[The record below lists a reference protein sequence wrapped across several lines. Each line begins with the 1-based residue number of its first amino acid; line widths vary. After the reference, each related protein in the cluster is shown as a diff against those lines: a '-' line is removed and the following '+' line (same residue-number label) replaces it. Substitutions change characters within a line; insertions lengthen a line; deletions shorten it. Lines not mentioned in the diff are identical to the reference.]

1 MAGIKINS
9 EKLRREL
16 TSRGLNAGL
25 VSYEMGHGRNYFS
38 DSFRRGTLSRHAV
51 VYLEN
56 KYNIKLKDYQAEFEK
71 ENNKDQQFQKE
82 VLFSEMTNKQVYQLM
97 YSAFYHACKKAWSE

>member
-16 TSRGLNAGL
+16 SARGLNAGL
-25 VSYEMGHGRNYFS
+25 VSYEMGHGRNYFA

-56 KYNIKLKDYQAEFEK
+56 KYNIKLKDYQAEP
-71 ENNKDQQFQKE
+71 ENKNVKYQQNQKE
-82 VLFSEMTNKQVYQLM
+82 ILFSEMTNKQVHQLM

>member
-1 MAGIKINS
+1 MAVIKIDS

-16 TSRGLNAGL
+16 SSRGLIAGD
-25 VSYEMGHGRNYFS
+25 VSQEMGHGRNYFS
-38 DSFRRGTLSRHAV
+38 DSFRRGTLSRHAI

-56 KYNIKLKDYQAEFEK
+56 KYNIKLEDYKAKPEK
-71 ENNKDQQFQKE
+71 ENIENKQTKE
-82 VLFSEMTNKQVYQLM
+82 ILFSEMTNKQVYQLM